1 MAVDATV
8 SLVRQASAYHQ
19 MNENY
24 NCEDCPK
31 YMRDEI
37 EPQDGCVSECLSCG
51 YQVVAIAGFMSLD
64 ILNEYRDNYNSEYDY
79 VKGEDEYLPELT
91 LEEYKLIAKKHHK
104 PWKETTGGYHPY
116 LYGLWTSRTEPD
128 WYGG

>member
-1 MAVDATV
+1 
-8 SLVRQASAYHQ
+8 
-19 MNENY
+19 
-24 NCEDCPK
+24 
-31 YMRDEI
+31 MRDEI

-51 YQVVAIAGFMSLD
+51 FQVVAIAGFAGLD
-64 ILNEYRDNYNSEYDY
+64 TLNDARDNYNRYFDY

-128 WYGG
+128 WYGY